1 MVMTTDTPSTFSWDT
16 HEASA
21 SAEIHPLLRKRF
33 SGRAFAPVSLEQ
45 SQVNLMLEAASW
57 SSSSMNEQ
65 PWRYAVALRSDET
78 RFGQFLSCLQ
88 PGNRVWAQHSGALLL
103 SLAYN
108 WHDGIQHINR
118 FDWHDVG
125 AANTSL
131 LLQATHMGLIG
142 RMMGGFD
149 FELTASTF
157 GVSTSRSIDGPQLVP
172 VCFIALGYPT
182 DSSHLEEPFRS
193 RELTPRKRKSVEDF
207 MFSPF

>member
-1 MVMTTDTPSTFSWDT
+1 MTKDTSSKFSWEA
-16 HEASA
+16 HEATA
-21 SAEIHPLLRKRF
+21 SPEIHPLLKKRF
-33 SGRAFAPVSLEQ
+33 SGRAYLPSSLTP
-45 SQVNLMLEAASW
+45 SQVNLLLEAASW

-65 PWRYAVALRSDET
+65 PWRYAVALRSDEN
-78 RFGQFLSCLQ
+78 RFRQFLDCLQ
-88 PGNRVWAQHSGALLL
+88 PGNQVWAQHAGALIL

-149 FELTASTF
+149 FDKTSELF
-157 GVSTSRSIDGPQLVP
+157 GLSCIRQSEEPQLVP
-172 VCFIALGYPT
+172 VCFIAVGIPT
-182 DSSHLEEPFRS
+182 TADHLEEPFKS
-193 RELTPRKRKSVEDF
+193 RENAIRKRKPLSDILV
-207 MFSPF
+207 SPI

>member
-1 MVMTTDTPSTFSWDT
+1 MASISETTSSFSWQA

-21 SAEIHPLLRKRF
+21 SPDIHPLIRKRF
-33 SGRAFAPVSLEQ
+33 SGRAFSPVSLEL
-45 SQVNLMLEAASW
+45 SQIQLLLEAASW

-65 PWRYAVALRSDET
+65 PWRYAVALRSEEE
-78 RFGQFLSCLQ
+78 RFARFLSCLQ
-88 PGNRVWAQHSGALLL
+88 PGNQVWARQAGALVL

-118 FDWHDVG
+118 FDWHDTG

-149 FELTASTF
+149 FERTETLF
-157 GVSTSRSIDGPQLVP
+157 GVSSERNAHHPQLVP

-182 DSSHLEEPFRS
+182 SADQLEEPFRS
-193 RELTPRKRKSVEDF
+193 REMAPRKRKPIEDL
-207 MFSPF
+207 MYRPF